1 MRVVPVSGQVIGGF
15 SQISPCG
22 AEPGWTAPAGRTPLI
37 CCRPAQIWG
46 AIDYR
51 SDTVTDTAHPH
62 VFDVTQD
69 NFESDVLQA
78 SLDTPVLVDFW
89 ATWCGPCRTLGPMLE
104 KLAVEFNGA
113 FRLGKV
119 DVDANQQL
127 AAMFGI
133 RSIPTVM
140 LVKDGQILDGF
151 AGALPEGQL
160 REFLARH
167 VQPLD
172 DSAADAGEA
181 AAAPVES
188 AADAVNRLQQA
199 IAAAPE
205 RPELKLDLAVA
216 LMRLGNVDAARAELE
231 ALPANLATD
240 VRAVRLSHQLE
251 LAGAL
256 AGAPSLEELRRRVEA
271 DPSDWE
277 ARDLLGVRLL
287 IEDEP
292 AAGLD
297 QFLAVL
303 EKARDWN
310 DGAARKRLIAAFAT
324 LDDAELIGRYRRRM
338 ASLLF

>member
-1 MRVVPVSGQVIGGF
+1 M
-15 SQISPCG
+15 
-22 AEPGWTAPAGRTPLI
+22 
-37 CCRPAQIWG
+37 
-46 AIDYR
+46 
-51 SDTVTDTAHPH
+51 TDNAHPH
-62 VFDVTQD
+62 VFDVTES

-104 KLAVEFNGA
+104 KLAGEFNGA

-127 AAMFGI
+127 AGMFGI

-172 DSAADAGEA
+172 DEAADAGEPS
-181 AAAPVES
+181 AAPAES
-188 AADAVNRLQQA
+188 PADTVNRLQQA
-199 IAAAPE
+199 IAAAPDQ
-205 RPELKLDLAVA
+205 PELKLDLAVA
-216 LMRLGNVDAARAELE
+216 LMRVGNVDAAQAELD

-240 VRAVRLSHQLE
+240 ARAVRLRHQLE

-256 AGAPSLEELRRRVEA
+256 AGAPTMDALRQRVAA
-271 DPSDWE
+271 DPADWE

-292 AAGLD
+292 AAGLE
-297 QFLAVL
+297 QFLAIL

-310 DGAARKRLIAAFAT
+310 DGAAKKRLIAAFAT
-324 LDDAELIGRYRRRM
+324 LDDAELVSRYRRRM